1 MNASDIVIRI
11 ERSLLSSRMAS
22 DSMVWAGSMRSS
34 SSHRRASPNALMK
47 PSRAFVRMARRGRCA
62 SPTPWMI
69 SRRRREDTRVQGSVK
84 TRSCPSQ
91 TMDSFRTI
99 SIRVALTVTQPIAFR
114 TSFSLGRSLRMG
126 LIHAALSR
134 HVRRRGRCD
143 SRRSRWPAP
152 RDRPRLRWQPGSRAL
167 EPECGRPIRP
177 LSNVPTGQHAT
188 HSSARV
194 STLRRMAGAHPVSAI
209 VIELAHKKGMIV
221 RLARAPRLRL
231 AGEPLLD
238 PLPDL
243 NVDDRWM
250 KAVVDLPFVAQPSD
264 IDRVR

>member
-11 ERSLLSSRMAS
+11 ERSLLCSRMAS
-22 DSMVWAGSMRSS
+22 NSMVWAGSMRSS

-126 LIHAALSR
+126 LFMLRDGVVATSAA
-134 HVRRRGRCD
+134 
-143 SRRSRWPAP
+143 A
-152 RDRPRLRWQPGSRAL
+152 
-167 EPECGRPIRP
+167 
-177 LSNVPTGQHAT
+177 
-188 HSSARV
+188 
-194 STLRRMAGAHPVSAI
+194 
-209 VIELAHKKGMIV
+209 
-221 RLARAPRLRL
+221 
-231 AGEPLLD
+231 
-238 PLPDL
+238 
-243 NVDDRWM
+243 VDVT
-250 KAVVDLPFVAQPSD
+250 AV
-264 IDRVR
+264 DRVGPHREIGPVRW